1 MKEGEQGAANTLP
14 LFLPSSFAFGVG
26 LWRRFLG
33 ACGSPTAA
41 LLAAVSSVLKRG
53 NPPVMA
59 LLLLTELLFIGLLLL
74 LPLVIDLL
82 IEARAALS

>member
-1 MKEGEQGAANTLP
+1 MREGEQGVANTLP

-33 ACGSPTAA
+33 ASGSPTAA
-41 LLAAVSSVLKRG
+41 LLAAVSSVSKRG
-53 NPPVMA
+53 NPAVIA
-59 LLLLTELLFIGLLLL
+59 LLLLTELFIGLLML

-82 IEARAALS
+82 IEVRAALS